1 MFPVSIVP
9 KPRTRAYNRH
19 AGAPAKIG
27 KGGHAGSTVRHRDT
41 SDRPIVRLWIGCEK
55 AGG

>member
-1 MFPVSIVP
+1 MFPRSIVP
-9 KPRTRAYNRH
+9 KPDATAYYRH
-19 AGAPAKIG
+19 AGTPAKVG

-41 SDRPIVRLWIGCEK
+41 SDRPNVRLWIGCEK